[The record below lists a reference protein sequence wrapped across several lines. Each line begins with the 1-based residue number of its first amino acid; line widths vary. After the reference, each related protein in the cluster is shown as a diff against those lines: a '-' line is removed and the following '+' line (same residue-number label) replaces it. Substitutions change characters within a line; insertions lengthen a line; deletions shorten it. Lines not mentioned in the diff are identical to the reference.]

1 MELLASGQRIESR
14 DMVILTDERNG
25 AGGAPLHIPISAA
38 TLTGIFGI
46 LVALTA
52 PQISA
57 QQPQSLESTP
67 GPAAVFDSLWTAFD
81 QTYALFEDKRVH
93 WDDVRRAYRPRAL
106 RAATEEE
113 FFDVV
118 TEMLALL
125 NDNHV
130 KLTGWSGIMSA
141 GGDLRGAARI
151 EDFSRDLIR
160 EEYLLGPPQE
170 RVGGL
175 ISFGWLA
182 DSVGYVHVAAM
193 DDPTASGE
201 ALDAALAT
209 FRSARGIVL
218 DLRRNFGGDDSV
230 GREIA
235 RRFADR
241 HRRYMTTRLKRGS
254 GRDDF
259 TAPRHWN
266 LTPPPGGGFTR
277 PVVVLTHGFTFSA
290 GENLVLALRVLPHVT
305 VLGTETSGSMGETT
319 NDVLPNG
326 WVYRTV
332 FQRIL
337 DAEGRSWEGSGIPP
351 DLRVANTSEEIRQG
365 RDRALEAA
373 IRLTSVDRSGT
384 IPVDTSLDRASLSG
398 RLPLADSLAAWIEG
412 LGPSAAMR
420 RFEEARSDTTRWFLA
435 EDWAYGDLVTLGE
448 GLLEDGR
455 PEVAVVV
462 LEAAVQAY
470 PASYRPH
477 AGLAKAYR
485 FQGRPEDAN
494 AARRRA
500 LELNSEL
507 YSADRRAAIELRN
520 RIPLSHVFLDRLFDE
535 GADSA
540 IHEYRRLKNDARQ
553 RLEVDPLLLV
563 RGGQQLRE
571 AGQLEEARAV
581 FAFVLEEFPDWPIGY
596 LGFAEVSAAMNDFD
610 AAIRSYQNV
619 LQLDPGNRAARE
631 GIARLRE
638 RSGVNPDGGCERSR
652 SGGCAA

>member
-1 MELLASGQRIESR
+1 MAVLSGETNGIEGAS
-14 DMVILTDERNG
+14 
-25 AGGAPLHIPISAA
+25 LHLPTSAA
-38 TLTGIFGI
+38 VLAGV
-46 LVALTA
+46 VAMLFALSA
-52 PQISA
+52 PRISA
-57 QQPQSLESTP
+57 QQPWGPGSAP

-81 QTYALFEDKRVH
+81 QTYALFEDKRVR

-106 RAATEEE
+106 RATSEAE

-118 TEMLALL
+118 AEMLALL

-141 GGDLRGAARI
+141 GGDLRGAAGI
-151 EDFSRDLIR
+151 EDFSGDLIR
-160 EEYLLGPPQE
+160 EEYLLGRPQE
-170 RVGGL
+170 RVNGS

-193 DDPTASGE
+193 DDPIASGE

-209 FRSARGIVL
+209 FQNARGIVL
-218 DLRRNFGGDDSV
+218 DLRRNFGGDDPV

-235 RRFADR
+235 SRFADR
-241 HRRYMTTRLKRGS
+241 PRRYMTTRLKRGPDR
-254 GRDDF
+254 GDF

-332 FQRIL
+332 FQRVL
-337 DAEGRSWEGSGIPP
+337 DAEGRSWEGSGIQP
-351 DLRVANTSEEIRQG
+351 DLRVANTSEEISRG
-365 RDRALEAA
+365 RDRALETS
-373 IRLTSVDRSGT
+373 IRLASVDRGGA
-384 IPVDTSLDRASLSG
+384 VRLDTSLNRASLSV
-398 RLPLADSLAAWIEG
+398 RLPLADSLAAWIEE
-412 LGPSAAMR
+412 LGPNAAMR
-420 RFEEARSDTTRWFLA
+420 RFEEALSDTTRWFLA

-448 GLLEDGR
+448 RLLEDGR
-455 PEVAVVV
+455 PEVGTAV

-477 AGLAKAYR
+477 AGLAEAYR
-485 FQGRPEDAN
+485 ARGRPEDAN

-500 LELNSEL
+500 LELNPGL
-507 YSADRRAAIELRN
+507 YSVDRRAAIELRN
-520 RIPLSHVFLDRLFDE
+520 RIPLSHIFLDRLFDE
-535 GADSA
+535 GADAA
-540 IHEYRRLKNDARQ
+540 IHEYRRLEDEARLP
-553 RLEVDPLLLV
+553 LEVDPLILV

-571 AGQLEEARAV
+571 ARQLEEARTV
-581 FAFVLEEFPDWPIGY
+581 FVFVVEEFPDWSIGH
-596 LGFAEVSAAMNDFD
+596 LGSAEVSAAMNDFD
-610 AAIRSYQNV
+610 AAIRSYRNV
-619 LQLDPGNRAARE
+619 LQVDPGNRVARE
-631 GIARLRE
+631 GIARLRG
-638 RSGVNPDGGCERSR
+638 RGG
-652 SGGCAA
+652 G